1 MLDTCAFACEQVA
14 ASGTTLKATGG
25 RVWGVFSKGVS
36 SPHDIIIRDGG
47 ASGAI
52 KYRYSPPNS
61 GAVSSSHSFHIPI
74 EFKTNIYVEY
84 SGGTNIPTAS
94 ILYE

>member
-1 MLDTCAFACEQVA
+1 MSDTQAVACAQVT
-14 ASGTTLKATGG
+14 ASGTTLKATAGK
-25 RVWGVFSKGVS
+25 VWGVFSKGVS

-47 ASGAI
+47 SSGTI

-61 GAVSSSHSFHIPI
+61 GAVSSSHSFHVPIP
-74 EFKTNIYVEY
+74 FSTDIYVEY
-84 SGGTNIPTAS
+84 TGGTNIPTAS